1 MKPGKKTRTRIGIIV
16 PGLFAIQ
23 IASAQPDPDSLRA
36 SDWTSHFQLTV
47 IGQKHSGF
55 SSPYKGENS
64 LADSVEPAAVSL
76 TSTLFLGRRLW
87 KGAAIYVDPEV
98 AGGKGLSFAT
108 GVAGALNGETYR
120 VGATE
125 PQVFI
130 ARAYLQQHIPL
141 RNTEYEYAPDD
152 LNQLAG
158 RIPTDRVTISIGK
171 FAISDFFDYN
181 TYGKDPRT
189 QFFNWS
195 IWANGAWDYPADTRG
210 YTYGIVAELIK
221 PSWSLR
227 FSSVA
232 VPRIANYHLLEY
244 KLPQAHS
251 ETLEVE
257 HKISIN
263 KRGGDLRLIIS
274 NTRSRAPSYKDGI
287 NALATND
294 NFLLDVISG
303 DAENNSYGGKK
314 FGLGLNIEQELTQEI
329 GFFSRIGWNDGKY
342 ASWAFT
348 EIDQT
353 FTAGLSVKGNW
364 WKRGEDIFGIAI
376 ANNGI
381 SSDHKNFLKQGGYGF
396 IIGDGKLNYGHETII
411 EGYYNAK
418 LLKFLWLGFDYQFV
432 NNPGYN
438 KDRGPV
444 HVFGLRGHVFL

>member
-1 MKPGKKTRTRIGIIV
+1 MRIQQNLKRRIAIV
-16 PGLFAIQ
+16 ILFFFTTQ
-23 IASAQPDPDSLRA
+23 FVSAQADQSTVTT
-36 SDWTSHFQLTV
+36 SNWTSHFQFTV

-55 SSPYKGENS
+55 PSPYKGENS
-64 LADSVEPAAVSL
+64 LADSVEPTAVSL

-130 ARAYLQQHIPL
+130 ARAYLQQHIPIG
-141 RNTEYEYAPDD
+141 NSAYEYIPDD
-152 LNQLAG
+152 LNQIA
-158 RIPTDRVTISIGK
+158 DRVPSSRITISAGK
-171 FAISDFFDYN
+171 FAISDFFDDN
-181 TYGKDPRT
+181 RYGKDPRT

-221 PSWSLR
+221 PLWAIR
-227 FSSVA
+227 ISSVA

-244 KLPQAHS
+244 NIPDAHS
-251 ETLEVE
+251 ETLEFE

-263 KRGGDLRLIIS
+263 KKDGNLKLIFS

-287 NALATND
+287 NALTTND
-294 NFLLDVISG
+294 QFLLDVISG

-314 FGLGLNIEQELTQEI
+314 FGLGLNIEQELTNEI
-329 GFFSRIGWNDGKY
+329 GFFSRLGWNDGKY
-342 ASWAFT
+342 VSWAFT

-353 FTAGLSVKGNW
+353 FTAGLSIKGNW
-364 WKRGEDIFGIAI
+364 WKRGEDVFGIAI

-381 SSDHKNFLKQGGYGF
+381 SNGHRNFLQDGGYGF
-396 IIGDGKLNYGHETII
+396 IIGDGQLNYGHETII
-411 EGYYNAK
+411 ESYYNAK
-418 LLKFLWLGFDYQFV
+418 LLKFLWLSIDYQFV
-432 NNPGYN
+432 NKPAYN
-438 KDRGPV
+438 TDRGPV
-444 HVFGLRGHVFL
+444 HVFGLRGHVYL

>member
-1 MKPGKKTRTRIGIIV
+1 MKMKKDVSGRTMIIAL
-16 PGLFAIQ
+16 LFFSAQ
-23 IASAQPDPDSLRA
+23 IASAQTDSITT
-36 SDWTSHFQLTV
+36 SNWTGHFQATV

-55 SSPYKGENS
+55 QSPYRGENS
-64 LADSVEPAAVSL
+64 LADSVEPTAVSL

-87 KGAAIYVDPEV
+87 KGATIYVDPEV

-141 RNTEYEYAPDD
+141 RNTKYEYVADD
-152 LNQLAG
+152 LNQIAD
-158 RIPTDRVTISIGK
+158 RIPTDRITISAGK

-181 TYGKDPRT
+181 NYSKDPRT

-221 PSWSLR
+221 PSWAIR

-244 KLPQAHS
+244 KLPKAHS
-251 ETLEVE
+251 ETLEFE
-257 HKISIN
+257 HQISIN
-263 KRGGDLRLIIS
+263 NRNGNLQVIFS
-274 NTRSRAPSYKDGI
+274 NTRSKAPSYKEGI
-287 NALATND
+287 NAVATND
-294 NFLLDVISG
+294 NFLLDVIAG

-314 FGLGLNIEQELTQEI
+314 FGLGLSIEQELTSEI

-353 FTAGLSVKGNW
+353 FTAGLSVKGNG
-364 WKRGEDIFGIAI
+364 WKRGDDIFGIAI

-381 SSDHKNFLKQGGYGF
+381 SDGHRNFLKDGGYGF

-411 EGYYNAK
+411 ETYYSAK
-418 LLKFLWLGFDYQFV
+418 LLKFLWFSFDYQFV
-432 NNPGYN
+432 KNPAYN

-444 HVFGLRGHVFL
+444 HVFGLRAHVFI

>member
-1 MKPGKKTRTRIGIIV
+1 MKRIKNLRGRMAIV
-16 PGLFAIQ
+16 ALAFFTIQ
-23 IASAQPDPDSLRA
+23 TVSAQSNPDSFRTNK
-36 SDWTSHFQLTV
+36 WTSHFQATI

-55 SSPYKGENS
+55 QSLYKGENS

-76 TSTLFLGRRLW
+76 TSTLFLGRKLW
-87 KGAAIYVDPEV
+87 KGAAVYVDPEV

-141 RNTEYEYAPDD
+141 RNTDYEYVPDD
-152 LNQLAG
+152 LNQLAD
-158 RIPTDRVTISIGK
+158 RIPTDRITISIGK
-171 FAISDFFDYN
+171 FAISDFFDFNSYS
-181 TYGKDPRT
+181 KDPRT

-210 YTYGIVAELIK
+210 YTYGVVAELIK
-221 PSWSLR
+221 PNWAIR

-244 KLPQAHS
+244 KLPKAHS
-251 ETLEVE
+251 ETLEFE
-257 HKISIN
+257 HNIAIN
-263 KRGGDLRLIIS
+263 KRNGSVRLIFS
-274 NTRSRAPSYKDGI
+274 NTRSKAPSYDEGI
-287 NALATND
+287 NALASND
-294 NFLLDVISG
+294 NFLLDVITG
-303 DAENNSYGGKK
+303 DAENTSYRGKK
-314 FGLGLNIEQELTQEI
+314 FGLGLNIEQELTNEI
-329 GFFSRIGWNDGKY
+329 GVFSRIGWNDGKY
-342 ASWAFT
+342 VSWAFT

-353 FTAGLSVKGNW
+353 FTAGLSVKGQRWN
-364 WKRGEDIFGIAI
+364 RSEDIFGIAL

-381 SSDHKNFLKQGGYGF
+381 SNGHRNFLSQGGYGF

-411 EGYYNAK
+411 ESYYNAK
-418 LLKFLWLGFDYQFV
+418 ILKFLWFSFDYQLV
-432 NNPGYN
+432 NNPAYN

-444 HVFGLRGHVFL
+444 HVFGLRAHVVI

>member
-1 MKPGKKTRTRIGIIV
+1 MKRKDNLRGRMAIV
-16 PGLFAIQ
+16 ALAFFTIQ
-23 IASAQPDPDSLRA
+23 TVSAQSNSDSFTTNK
-36 SDWTSHFQLTV
+36 WTSHFQTTI

-55 SSPYKGENS
+55 QSLYKGENS

-87 KGAAIYVDPEV
+87 KGAAVYVDPEV

-141 RNTEYEYAPDD
+141 RNTDYEYVPDD
-152 LNQLAG
+152 LNQLAE
-158 RIPTDRVTISIGK
+158 RRPTDRITISIGK

-181 TYGKDPRT
+181 NYSKDPRT

-221 PSWSLR
+221 PRWAIR

-244 KLPQAHS
+244 KVPNAHS
-251 ETLEVE
+251 ETVE
-257 HKISIN
+257 FEHNIAIN
-263 KRGGDLRLIIS
+263 KRNGSVRLIFS
-274 NTRSRAPSYKDGI
+274 NTRSKAPSYDEGI

-294 NFLLDVISG
+294 NFLLDVITG
-303 DAENNSYGGKK
+303 DAENTSYGGKK
-314 FGLGLNIEQELTQEI
+314 FGLGLNIEQELTNEI
-329 GFFSRIGWNDGKY
+329 GVFSRIGWNDGKY
-342 ASWAFT
+342 VSWAFT

-353 FTAGLSVKGNW
+353 FTAGLAVKGHRWN
-364 WKRGEDIFGIAI
+364 RSEDIFGIAL

-381 SSDHKNFLKQGGYGF
+381 SDGHRNFLSQGGYGF

-411 EGYYNAK
+411 ESYYNAK
-418 LLKFLWLGFDYQFV
+418 IFKFLWFSFDYQLV
-432 NNPGYN
+432 NNPAYN

-444 HVFGLRGHVFL
+444 HVFGFRAHVFI

>member
-1 MKPGKKTRTRIGIIV
+1 MIATIFLVVRSVSAQSADSTRTKN
-16 PGLFAIQ
+16 
-23 IASAQPDPDSLRA
+23 
-36 SDWTSHFQLTV
+36 WTTHFQLTV

-55 SSPYKGENS
+55 PSPYKGENS

-76 TSTLFLGRRLW
+76 TSTLFLGRKLW

-130 ARAYLQQHIPL
+130 ARAYVQQHIPL
-141 RNTEYEYAPDD
+141 GNTEYEYVPGD
-152 LNQLAG
+152 LNQVAE
-158 RIPTDRVTISIGK
+158 RIPTERITISAGK
-171 FAISDFFDYN
+171 FAISDFFDFN
-181 TYGKDPRT
+181 SFSKDPRT

-221 PSWSLR
+221 PSWAIRL
-227 FSSVA
+227 SSVA
-232 VPRIANYHLLEY
+232 VPRIANYHLMEY
-244 KLPQAHS
+244 KIPDAHS
-251 ETLEVE
+251 ETLEFE

-263 KRGGDLRLIIS
+263 KRNGDVRLIVS
-274 NTRSRAPSYKDGI
+274 NTRSRAPSYEDGI
-287 NALATND
+287 NALATNN

-303 DAENNSYGGKK
+303 DAENKSYGGKK
-314 FGLGLNIEQELTQEI
+314 FGLGFNIEQELTNEI

-342 ASWAFT
+342 VSWAFT

-353 FTAGLSVKGNW
+353 FTAGLSIKGSW
-364 WKRGEDIFGIAI
+364 WNRSEDNFGIAV

-381 SSDHKNFLKQGGYGF
+381 SSGHRDFLKGGGYGF
-396 IIGDGKLNYGHETII
+396 IIGDGNLNYGHETIF
-411 EGYYNAK
+411 ETYYNAK
-418 LLKFLWLGFDYQFV
+418 LLKFLWLSFDYQFV
-432 NNPGYN
+432 KNPGYN

-444 HVFGLRGHVFL
+444 HVFGLRGRVFI

>member
-1 MKPGKKTRTRIGIIV
+1 MRIQENLKKRV
-16 PGLFAIQ
+16 AIFVVVFFTTQ
-23 IASAQPDPDSLRA
+23 FVCAQADQNSVKTNN
-36 SDWTSHFQLTV
+36 WTSHFQFTV

-55 SSPYKGENS
+55 PSPYKGENS
-64 LADSVEPAAVSL
+64 LTDSVEPTAVSL

-130 ARAYLQQHIPL
+130 ARAYLQQHIPIG
-141 RNTEYEYAPDD
+141 NTGYENVPDD
-152 LNQLAG
+152 LNQIA
-158 RIPTDRVTISIGK
+158 DRVPSSRITISAGK
-171 FAISDFFDYN
+171 FAISDFFDDNSYS
-181 TYGKDPRT
+181 KDPRT

-210 YTYGIVAELIK
+210 YTCGIVAELIK
-221 PSWSLR
+221 PSWAIR
-227 FSSVA
+227 VSSVA
-232 VPRIANYHLLEY
+232 VPRIANYHLMEY
-244 KLPQAHS
+244 NIPGAHS
-251 ETLEVE
+251 ETLEFE

-263 KRGGDLRLIIS
+263 KRDGNLKLIVS
-274 NTRSRAPSYKDGI
+274 NTRSRAPSYKEGI
-287 NALATND
+287 NALITND
-294 NFLLDVISG
+294 QFLLDVISG

-314 FGLGLNIEQELTQEI
+314 FGLGLNIEQELTNEI

-353 FTAGLSVKGNW
+353 LTAGLSIKGNW
-364 WKRGEDIFGIAI
+364 WKRGGDVFGIAI

-381 SSDHKNFLKQGGYGF
+381 SSGHRNFLTDGGYGF
-396 IIGDGKLNYGHETII
+396 IIGDGQLNYGHETII
-411 EGYYNAK
+411 ESYYSAK
-418 LLKFLWLGFDYQFV
+418 LLKFLWLSIDYQFV
-432 NNPGYN
+432 NKPAYN
-438 KDRGPV
+438 NDRGPV
-444 HVFGLRGHVFL
+444 HVFGLRGHVYL

>member
-1 MKPGKKTRTRIGIIV
+1 MKIKKNLKGRMTIIAL
-16 PGLFAIQ
+16 LFFTAQ
-23 IASAQPDPDSLRA
+23 IVSAQTDSIKTNN
-36 SDWTSHFQLTV
+36 WTAHFQATI

-55 SSPYKGENS
+55 QSPYNGENS
-64 LADSVEPAAVSL
+64 LADSVEPTAVSL

-141 RNTEYEYAPDD
+141 RNTRYEYVPDD
-152 LNQLAG
+152 LNQLAD
-158 RIPTDRVTISIGK
+158 RIPTDRVTISVGK

-181 TYGKDPRT
+181 NYSKDPRT

-221 PSWSLR
+221 PSWAIR

-244 KLPQAHS
+244 KIPEAHS
-251 ETLEVE
+251 ETLEFE

-263 KRGGDLRLIIS
+263 KRNGNLQLIFS
-274 NTRSRAPSYKDGI
+274 NTRSKAPSYKDGI
-287 NALATND
+287 NAVATND

-314 FGLGLNIEQELTQEI
+314 FGLGLNVEQELTNEI

-353 FTAGLSVKGNW
+353 FTAGLSVKMNW
-364 WKRGEDIFGIAI
+364 WKRDEDVFGIAI

-381 SSDHKNFLKQGGYGF
+381 SDGHRNFLKDGGYGF

-411 EGYYNAK
+411 ETYYNAK
-418 LLKFLWLGFDYQFV
+418 LLKFLWFSFDYQFV
-432 NNPGYN
+432 KNPAYN

-444 HVFGLRGHVFL
+444 HVFGLRAHVVI

>member
-1 MKPGKKTRTRIGIIV
+1 MKIKKNLKGRMTIIAL
-16 PGLFAIQ
+16 LFFTAQ
-23 IASAQPDPDSLRA
+23 IVSAQTDSIKTNN
-36 SDWTSHFQLTV
+36 WTGHFQATI

-55 SSPYKGENS
+55 QSLYKGENS
-64 LADSVEPAAVSL
+64 LADSVEPTAVSL

-141 RNTEYEYAPDD
+141 PNTRYEYVPDD
-152 LNQLAG
+152 LNQLAD
-158 RIPTDRVTISIGK
+158 RIPTDRVTISVGK

-181 TYGKDPRT
+181 NYSKDPRT

-221 PSWSLR
+221 PSWLIR

-244 KLPQAHS
+244 KIPEAHS
-251 ETLEVE
+251 ETLEFE

-263 KRGGDLRLIIS
+263 KRNGNLQLIFS
-274 NTRSRAPSYKDGI
+274 NTRSKAPSYKDGI
-287 NALATND
+287 NAVATND

-314 FGLGLNIEQELTQEI
+314 FGLGLNVEQELTNEI

-353 FTAGLSVKGNW
+353 FTVGLSVKVNW
-364 WKRGEDIFGIAI
+364 WKRDEDVFGIAI

-381 SSDHKNFLKQGGYGF
+381 SDGHRNFLKDGGYGF

-411 EGYYNAK
+411 ETYYNAK
-418 LLKFLWLGFDYQFV
+418 LLKFLWFSFDYQFV
-432 NNPGYN
+432 KNPAYN

-444 HVFGLRGHVFL
+444 HVFGLRAHVVI

>member
-1 MKPGKKTRTRIGIIV
+1 
-16 PGLFAIQ
+16 
-23 IASAQPDPDSLRA
+23 
-36 SDWTSHFQLTV
+36 
-47 IGQKHSGF
+47 
-55 SSPYKGENS
+55 
-64 LADSVEPAAVSL
+64 
-76 TSTLFLGRRLW
+76 
-87 KGAAIYVDPEV
+87 
-98 AGGKGLSFAT
+98 
-108 GVAGALNGETYR
+108 

-141 RNTEYEYAPDD
+141 RNTKYEYVPDD
-152 LNQLAG
+152 LNQLAD
-158 RIPTDRVTISIGK
+158 RIPTDRITISAGK

-181 TYGKDPRT
+181 NYSKDPRT

-221 PSWSLR
+221 PSWAIR

-244 KLPQAHS
+244 KFPKAHS
-251 ETLEVE
+251 ETMEFE

-263 KRGGDLRLIIS
+263 KRNGNVQLIFS
-274 NTRSRAPSYKDGI
+274 NTRSKAPSYKDGI
-287 NALATND
+287 NAVATND
-294 NFLLDVISG
+294 NFLLDVITG

-314 FGLGLNIEQELTQEI
+314 FGLGLNLEQELTNEI

-353 FTAGLSVKGNW
+353 VTAGLSVKGNL
-364 WKRGEDIFGIAI
+364 WKRGDDIFGIAI

-381 SSDHKNFLKQGGYGF
+381 SDGHRNFLKDGGYGF

-411 EGYYNAK
+411 ETYYNAK
-418 LLKFLWLGFDYQFV
+418 LLKFLWFSFDYQFV
-432 NNPGYN
+432 KNPAYN

-444 HVFGLRGHVFL
+444 HVFGLRTHIFI

>member
-1 MKPGKKTRTRIGIIV
+1 MEIVENLRRRLTITAFVLIVIQAAFGQTDPENGKT
-16 PGLFAIQ
+16 AN
-23 IASAQPDPDSLRA
+23 
-36 SDWTSHFQLTV
+36 WTSHFQSTV
-47 IGQKHSGF
+47 IAQKHSGF
-55 SSPYKGENS
+55 RSSYKGENS
-64 LADSVEPAAVSL
+64 LADSVEPTAVSL

-87 KGAAIYVDPEV
+87 KGAALYFDPEV

-141 RNTEYEYAPDD
+141 PNTKYEYVSDD
-152 LNQLAG
+152 ANQLAG
-158 RIPTDRVTISIGK
+158 RIPTDRVTITIGK

-181 TYGKDPRT
+181 SYGKDPRT

-210 YTYGIVAELIK
+210 YTYGLVTELIK
-221 PSWSLR
+221 PSWAIR

-244 KLPQAHS
+244 KIPKAHS
-251 ETLEVE
+251 ETLELE
-257 HKISIN
+257 HKIAVN
-263 KRGGDLRLIIS
+263 KREGDIRLIFS
-274 NTRSRAPSYKDGI
+274 NTRSKAPSYTDGI
-287 NALATND
+287 SALATNN

-314 FGLGLNIEQELTQEI
+314 FGLGFNIEQELTDDI

-364 WKRGEDIFGIAI
+364 WNRSEDVFGVAV

-381 SSDHKNFLKQGGYGF
+381 SSGHRNFLKEGGYGF
-396 IIGDGKLNYGHETII
+396 IIGDGMLNYGHETII
-411 EGYYNAK
+411 ESYYNVK
-418 LLKFLWLGFDYQFV
+418 LLKFLWFSLDYQFV
-432 NNPGYN
+432 KNPAFN
-438 KDRGPV
+438 RDRGPV
-444 HVFGLRGHVFL
+444 HVFGLRGHIFI

>member
-1 MKPGKKTRTRIGIIV
+1 MKIKKNVRGRTTIIAL
-16 PGLFAIQ
+16 LFF
-23 IASAQPDPDSLRA
+23 SAQIVSAQTDSTTT
-36 SDWTSHFQLTV
+36 SNWTGHFQATV

-55 SSPYKGENS
+55 QSPYKGENS
-64 LADSVEPAAVSL
+64 LADSVEPTAISL

-141 RNTEYEYAPDD
+141 RNTKYQYVADD
-152 LNQLAG
+152 LNQIAD
-158 RIPTDRVTISIGK
+158 RIPTDRITISAGK

-181 TYGKDPRT
+181 NYSKDPRT

-210 YTYGIVAELIK
+210 YTYGIVAELIR
-221 PSWSLR
+221 PSWAIR

-244 KLPQAHS
+244 KLPKAHS
-251 ETLEVE
+251 ETLEFE

-263 KRGGDLRLIIS
+263 KRNGNLQVIFS
-274 NTRSRAPSYKDGI
+274 NTRSKAPSYKDGI
-287 NALATND
+287 NAVATND
-294 NFLLDVISG
+294 NFLLDVIAG

-314 FGLGLNIEQELTQEI
+314 FGLGLNIEQELTNEI

-364 WKRGEDIFGIAI
+364 WKRGDDIFGIAI

-381 SSDHKNFLKQGGYGF
+381 SDGHSNFLKDGGYGF

-411 EGYYNAK
+411 ETYYNAK
-418 LLKFLWLGFDYQFV
+418 LLKFLWFSFDYQFV
-432 NNPGYN
+432 KNPAYN

-444 HVFGLRGHVFL
+444 HVFGLRAHVFI

>member
-1 MKPGKKTRTRIGIIV
+1 M
-16 PGLFAIQ
+16 A
-23 IASAQPDPDSLRA
+23 
-36 SDWTSHFQLTV
+36 
-47 IGQKHSGF
+47 
-55 SSPYKGENS
+55 
-64 LADSVEPAAVSL
+64 
-76 TSTLFLGRRLW
+76 
-87 KGAAIYVDPEV
+87 
-98 AGGKGLSFAT
+98 
-108 GVAGALNGETYR
+108 
-120 VGATE
+120 
-125 PQVFI
+125 
-130 ARAYLQQHIPL
+130 
-141 RNTEYEYAPDD
+141 
-152 LNQLAG
+152 
-158 RIPTDRVTISIGK
+158 TDRITISVGK

-181 TYGKDPRT
+181 SYGKDPRT

-210 YTYGIVAELIK
+210 YTYGIVSELIK
-221 PSWSLR
+221 PSWSIR

-244 KLPQAHS
+244 KLPKAHS

-263 KRGGDLRLIIS
+263 KRGGDLQLIFS
-274 NTRSRAPSYKDGI
+274 HTRSKAPSYKDGI

-314 FGLGLNIEQELTQEI
+314 IGLGLNIEQKLTDEI

-353 FTAGLSVKGNW
+353 FTAGLSIKGNW
-364 WKRGEDIFGIAI
+364 WKRDDDIFGIAI

-381 SSDHKNFLKQGGYGF
+381 SSGHRSFLEKGGYGF

-411 EGYYNAK
+411 ESYYNAR
-418 LLKFLWLGFDYQFV
+418 LLKFLWLSFDYQFV
-432 NNPGYN
+432 KNPAYN

-444 HVFGLRGHVFL
+444 HVFGLRGQVFL

>member
-1 MKPGKKTRTRIGIIV
+1 MAIV
-16 PGLFAIQ
+16 ALAFFTIQ
-23 IASAQPDPDSLRA
+23 TVSAQSNPDSFRTNK
-36 SDWTSHFQLTV
+36 WTSHFQAT
-47 IGQKHSGF
+47 IISQKHSGF
-55 SSPYKGENS
+55 RSLYKGENS

-76 TSTLFLGRRLW
+76 TSTLFLGRKLW
-87 KGAAIYVDPEV
+87 KGAAVYVDPEV

-141 RNTEYEYAPDD
+141 RNTDYENVPDD
-152 LNQLAG
+152 LNQLAD
-158 RIPTDRVTISIGK
+158 RIPADRITISIGK

-181 TYGKDPRT
+181 NYSKDPRT

-210 YTYGIVAELIK
+210 YTYGVVAELIK
-221 PSWSLR
+221 PRWAIR

-244 KLPQAHS
+244 KVPNAHS
-251 ETLEVE
+251 ETVE
-257 HKISIN
+257 FEHNIAIN
-263 KRGGDLRLIIS
+263 KRNGSVRLIFS
-274 NTRSRAPSYKDGI
+274 NTRSKAPSYDEGI

-294 NFLLDVISG
+294 NFLLDVITG
-303 DAENNSYGGKK
+303 DAENTSYGGKK
-314 FGLGLNIEQELTQEI
+314 FGLGLNIEQELTNEI
-329 GFFSRIGWNDGKY
+329 GVFSRIGWNDGKHV
-342 ASWAFT
+342 SWAFT

-353 FTAGLSVKGNW
+353 FTAGLSVKGHRWN
-364 WKRGEDIFGIAI
+364 RSEDIFGIAL

-381 SSDHKNFLKQGGYGF
+381 SNGHRNFLSQGGYGF

-411 EGYYNAK
+411 ESYYNAK
-418 LLKFLWLGFDYQFV
+418 IFKFLWFSFDYQLV
-432 NNPGYN
+432 NNPAYN

-444 HVFGLRGHVFL
+444 HVFGLRAHVVI

>member
-1 MKPGKKTRTRIGIIV
+1 MAIV
-16 PGLFAIQ
+16 VLAFFTIQ
-23 IASAQPDPDSLRA
+23 TVSAQSNPDSFRINK
-36 SDWTSHFQLTV
+36 WTSHFQATI

-55 SSPYKGENS
+55 QSLYKGENS

-76 TSTLFLGRRLW
+76 TSTLFLGRKLW
-87 KGAAIYVDPEV
+87 KGAAVYVDPEV

-141 RNTEYEYAPDD
+141 RNTDYEYVPDD
-152 LNQLAG
+152 LNQLAD
-158 RIPTDRVTISIGK
+158 RIPTDRITISIGK
-171 FAISDFFDYN
+171 FAISDFFDFNSYS
-181 TYGKDPRT
+181 KDPRT

-210 YTYGIVAELIK
+210 YTYGVVAELIK
-221 PSWSLR
+221 PNWAIR

-244 KLPQAHS
+244 KLPKAHS
-251 ETLEVE
+251 ETVEFE
-257 HKISIN
+257 HKIAIN
-263 KRGGDLRLIIS
+263 KRNGSVQLIFS
-274 NTRSRAPSYKDGI
+274 NTRSKAPSYDEGI

-294 NFLLDVISG
+294 NFLLDVITG
-303 DAENNSYGGKK
+303 DAENTSYRGKK
-314 FGLGLNIEQELTQEI
+314 FGLGLNIEQELTNEI
-329 GFFSRIGWNDGKY
+329 GVFSRIGWNDGKY
-342 ASWAFT
+342 VSWAFT

-353 FTAGLSVKGNW
+353 FTAGLSVKGHRWN
-364 WKRGEDIFGIAI
+364 RSEDIFGIAL

-381 SSDHKNFLKQGGYGF
+381 SNGHRNFLSQGGYGF

-411 EGYYNAK
+411 ESYYNAK
-418 LLKFLWLGFDYQFV
+418 LLKFLWLSFDYQFV
-432 NNPGYN
+432 KNPAYN

-444 HVFGLRGHVFL
+444 HVFGLRGNVFF

>member
-1 MKPGKKTRTRIGIIV
+1 MKVNKNLKGRITII
-16 PGLFAIQ
+16 PLAFFSFQ
-23 IASAQPDPDSLRA
+23 IVSAQGDQDSVKT
-36 SDWTSHFQLTV
+36 SNWTSHFQATI

-55 SSPYKGENS
+55 QSPYKGENS
-64 LADSVEPAAVSL
+64 LADSVEPTAVSL
-76 TSTLFLGRRLW
+76 TSTLFLGRKLW

-141 RNTEYEYAPDD
+141 RNTKYEYIPDD
-152 LNQLAG
+152 LNQLAS
-158 RIPTDRVTISIGK
+158 RIPTDRITISIGK

-181 TYGKDPRT
+181 SYSKDPRT

-210 YTYGIVAELIK
+210 YTYGVVAELIK
-221 PSWSLR
+221 PSWAIR

-244 KLPQAHS
+244 KFPKAHS
-251 ETLEVE
+251 ETVEFE

-263 KRGGDLRLIIS
+263 ERSGNVQLIFS
-274 NTRSRAPSYKDGI
+274 NTHSKAPSYKDGI

-294 NFLLDVISG
+294 KFLLDVIAG

-314 FGLGLNIEQELTQEI
+314 FGLGLSLEQELTNDI
-329 GFFSRIGWNDGKY
+329 GFFSRVGWNDGKY

-353 FTAGLSVKGNW
+353 FTAGLSVKGSW
-364 WKRGEDIFGIAI
+364 WKRSEDVFGIAV

-381 SSDHKNFLKQGGYGF
+381 SSGHRNFLKDGGYGF

-411 EGYYNAK
+411 ESYYNAK
-418 LLKFLWLGFDYQFV
+418 LLKFLWLSFDYQFV
-432 NNPGYN
+432 NNPAYN
-438 KDRGPV
+438 KERGPV
-444 HVFGLRGHVFL
+444 HVFGLRGHVFI

>member
-1 MKPGKKTRTRIGIIV
+1 MKRKDNLRGRMAIV
-16 PGLFAIQ
+16 ALAFFTIQ
-23 IASAQPDPDSLRA
+23 TVSAQSNSDSFTTNK
-36 SDWTSHFQLTV
+36 WTSHFQTTI

-55 SSPYKGENS
+55 QSLYKGENS

-87 KGAAIYVDPEV
+87 KGAAVYVDPEV

-141 RNTEYEYAPDD
+141 RNTDYEYVPDD
-152 LNQLAG
+152 LNQLAE
-158 RIPTDRVTISIGK
+158 RRPTDRITISIGK

-181 TYGKDPRT
+181 NYSKDPRT

-221 PSWSLR
+221 PRWAIR

-244 KLPQAHS
+244 KVPNAHS
-251 ETLEVE
+251 ETVE
-257 HKISIN
+257 FEHNIAIN
-263 KRGGDLRLIIS
+263 KRNGSVRLIFS
-274 NTRSRAPSYKDGI
+274 NTRSKAPSYDEGI

-294 NFLLDVISG
+294 NFLLDVITG
-303 DAENNSYGGKK
+303 DAENTSYGGKK
-314 FGLGLNIEQELTQEI
+314 FGLGLNIEQELTNEI
-329 GFFSRIGWNDGKY
+329 GVFSRIGWNDGKY
-342 ASWAFT
+342 VSWAFT

-353 FTAGLSVKGNW
+353 FTAGLSVKGHRWN
-364 WKRGEDIFGIAI
+364 RSEDIFGIAL

-381 SSDHKNFLKQGGYGF
+381 SNGHRNFLSQGGYGF
-396 IIGDGKLNYGHETII
+396 IIGDGKLNYGHESII
-411 EGYYNAK
+411 ESYYNAK
-418 LLKFLWLGFDYQFV
+418 IFKFLWFSFDYQLV

-444 HVFGLRGHVFL
+444 HVFGLRAHVVI